1 MSVVWICRFQHQFLQ
16 CRTGILG
23 TADGFYHLFAARLH
37 VGYGTAIPTLQHCQL
52 GLVRAEFLAD
62 VNSHFFRAGLFL
74 LAEDI
79 RGGVTVIRENMQED
93 ILVKCLDLKKEI
105 NEALFQY
112 LIQKDDVINQI
123 QKLNDYRY
131 LVILYEHYIP
141 DKKGHVKT
149 LHEIAVEHDWC
160 DEHTY
165 YLHWQ
170 AVKALNDVLPPSILA
185 AEGVSAF

>member
-1 MSVVWICRFQHQFLQ
+1 MINRKDIMTPKQYLMQPINSLNRIRAMCVRLQ
-16 CRTGILG
+16 ELHAMTGPHI
-23 TADGFYHLFAARLH
+23 
-37 VGYGTAIPTLQHCQL
+37 
-52 GLVRAEFLAD
+52 
-62 VNSHFFRAGLFL
+62 
-74 LAEDI
+74 
-79 RGGVTVIRENMQED
+79 
-93 ILVKCLDLKKEI
+93 VKCLDLKKEI

>member
-1 MSVVWICRFQHQFLQ
+1 MINRKDIMTPKQYLMQPINSLNRIRAMCVRLQ
-16 CRTGILG
+16 ELHAMTGPHSASLE
-23 TADGFYHLFAARLH
+23 TK
-37 VGYGTAIPTLQHCQL
+37 VQT
-52 GLVRAEFLAD
+52 
-62 VNSHFFRAGLFL
+62 SK
-74 LAEDI
+74 
-79 RGGVTVIRENMQED
+79 ENMQED